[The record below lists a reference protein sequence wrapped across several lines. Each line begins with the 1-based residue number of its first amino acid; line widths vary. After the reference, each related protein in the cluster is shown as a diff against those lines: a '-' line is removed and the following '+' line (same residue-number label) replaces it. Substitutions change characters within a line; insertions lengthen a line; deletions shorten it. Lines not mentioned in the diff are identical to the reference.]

1 MHGKVPHGRVSCYPE
16 AITKAV
22 DYKES
27 TSVQIYLV
35 GGAVRDKLLG
45 LPVKDRDHLVVGA
58 TPEQMASLGYRQVGK
73 DFPVF
78 LHPKTQ
84 EEYALARTERKTGLG
99 YGGFSCYAAP
109 DVTLEEDLLRRDLT
123 INAIA
128 QGEDGEL
135 HDPYNGQKDI
145 EARVLRHVSPA
156 FVEDPLRVLRVA
168 RFAARFAPQG
178 FSIAPE
184 TLALMQEIAAGPE
197 LGALTPERVWQELD
211 KVLGCE
217 QPQVFFEVLRQVN
230 ALQALMPEID
240 ALFGVPQPAKWHPE
254 IDTGLHTLMV
264 LEQAARLTR
273 DKAVRFAALVHDLG
287 KALTPADML
296 PKHHGHGQKGLEPIR
311 NLCERL
317 RVPSEYRD
325 LALLVCDQHQNI
337 HNLAELKPATIVKIF
352 DKADFWRKPER
363 LEQLALA
370 CEADARGRSG
380 LEQAPYPQA
389 QALRQLF
396 AVASAI
402 DVKPIVAA
410 GHKGPAIRDELSRQ
424 RIAAVRQEKQ
434 LLLNS
439 AVS

>member
-1 MHGKVPHGRVSCYPE
+1 
-16 AITKAV
+16 
-22 DYKES
+22 
-27 TSVQIYLV
+27 
-35 GGAVRDKLLG
+35 
-45 LPVKDRDHLVVGA
+45 
-58 TPEQMASLGYRQVGK
+58 
-73 DFPVF
+73 
-78 LHPKTQ
+78 
-84 EEYALARTERKTGLG
+84 
-99 YGGFSCYAAP
+99 
-109 DVTLEEDLLRRDLT
+109 
-123 INAIA
+123 
-128 QGEDGEL
+128 
-135 HDPYNGQKDI
+135 
-145 EARVLRHVSPA
+145 
-156 FVEDPLRVLRVA
+156 
-168 RFAARFAPQG
+168 
-178 FSIAPE
+178 
-184 TLALMQEIAAGPE
+184 
-197 LGALTPERVWQELD
+197 
-211 KVLGCE
+211 
-217 QPQVFFEVLRQVN
+217 
-230 ALQALMPEID
+230 MPEID

-264 LEQAARLTR
+264 LEQAALLTR

-296 PKHHGHGQKGLEPIR
+296 PKHYGHGQKGLEPIR

-325 LALLVCDQHQNI
+325 LALLVSDQHQNI
-337 HNLAELKPATIVKIF
+337 HNLAELKPETIVKIF

-363 LEQLALA
+363 LEQLVLA

-410 GHKGPAIRDELSRQ
+410 GHKGPAIREELARQ